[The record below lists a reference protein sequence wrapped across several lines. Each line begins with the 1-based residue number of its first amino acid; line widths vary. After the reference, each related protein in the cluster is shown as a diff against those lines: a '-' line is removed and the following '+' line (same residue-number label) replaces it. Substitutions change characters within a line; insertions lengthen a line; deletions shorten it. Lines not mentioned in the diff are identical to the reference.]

1 MPQIEIRYFATLR
14 KNGKKKEILQIQD
27 GLTVDKLA
35 EELGIELDDIAILLV
50 NGIRSDNEVIL
61 KEGDIVSLFPP
72 VGGG

>member
-14 KNGKKKEILQIQD
+14 KNGKKKETLQIQD
-27 GLTVDKLA
+27 GFTVAKLA

-50 NGIRSDNEVIL
+50 NGIRSDMDETLN
-61 KEGDIVSLFPP
+61 EGDIVSLFPP